1 MKPAEVM
8 NFVETLSRKSSPKE
22 PKKEIAKLRGIWK
35 GFGFEKLD
43 IEKEIR
49 SMRKEF
55 DEAFLRWIEG
65 WNK

>member
-1 MKPAEVM
+1 VKD
-8 NFVETLSRKSSPKE
+8 FVESLSRKSSPKE
-22 PKKEIAKLRGIWK
+22 PKKKIAKLQGIRK
-35 GFGFEKLD
+35 GLGFEKLD

-55 DEAFLRWIEG
+55 DEAFLRRIER